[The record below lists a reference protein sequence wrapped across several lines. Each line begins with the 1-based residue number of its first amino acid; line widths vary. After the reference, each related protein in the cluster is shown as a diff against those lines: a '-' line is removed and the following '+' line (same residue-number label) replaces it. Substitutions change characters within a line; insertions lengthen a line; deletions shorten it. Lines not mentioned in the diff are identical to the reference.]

1 MANDANDD
9 INRLSSLLPTGRGG
23 LITQK
28 KDPDDAKPK
37 TSLLGLDRKRNERRA
52 HSRRAYEDTPSHP
65 GGVDYSA
72 VRRMDERRDRD
83 RQWRSVSGPG
93 GDASSTKKRGRYD
106 YGHGRGPSAPSDSA
120 HHYQANASNNATN
133 VTPSTHG
140 SGSADDRKSWN
151 ATPSRAT
158 PSQRSSWEQDTPLS
172 ARSASLSR
180 STSRAP
186 TSSYRA
192 SNETPR
198 SSSGGYRHG
207 NGNGT
212 RATKDNDDDPFDEL
226 HRDLPNPAPPSF
238 DPDKPADDAD
248 GDEFDR
254 QFYLADDDE
263 YLPDDSG
270 QGTGRFIY
278 ESDRTKKREEEMAR
292 KRTAGAAVSLRQ
304 AKQSALDKDQQ
315 TWEENRLLSSGAA
328 MRSNVDL
335 DFSQENDTR
344 VQLLVHQIQPPFLNR
359 DGNKATF
366 SVIREAVPT
375 VRDAT
380 SDFARMAREGSV
392 TLMRLREKKDRNTMR
407 QKFWELG
414 GSKMGN
420 AMRVKEVGQGDDAKT
435 KDGRE
440 RDATQNATYATT
452 DSQGGGDEE
461 EVDYKKSSGF
471 AQHVKEK
478 DQEKKSEF
486 SRTKTIREQREYLPA
501 FSVRDSL
508 MQTIRENNIVI
519 VVGETGS
526 GESVFFLRGICIL
539 EVELCNSPSH
549 TTLR

>member
-1 MANDANDD
+1 MANDANNNSD

-28 KDPDDAKPK
+28 KAPDDVVESK
-37 TSLLGLDRKRNERRA
+37 TSLLGLDRKRNTNRRA
-52 HSRRAYEDTPSHP
+52 NTRRAYEETPSHP
-65 GGVDYSA
+65 GGVDYAA

-83 RQWRSVSGPG
+83 RQWRSISSGPG
-93 GDASSTKKRGRYD
+93 GNASSTAKRGRYD
-106 YGHGRGPSAPSDSA
+106 YGHGGPS
-120 HHYQANASNNATN
+120 NN

-140 SGSADDRKSWN
+140 SADDNRNRWN
-151 ATPSRAT
+151 ATPSRGT

-172 ARSASLSR
+172 ASLSR
-180 STSRAP
+180 SRAP
-186 TSSYRA
+186 TSSSSSYR
-192 SNETPR
+192 SRNETPR
-198 SSSGGYRHG
+198 TGGYRHG
-207 NGNGT
+207 IGKRTG
-212 RATKDNDDDPFDEL
+212 KDDDDDPFDEL
-226 HRDLPNPAPPSF
+226 HRDLSNPAPPSF
-238 DPDKPADDAD
+238 NPDEPADAD

-263 YLPDDSG
+263 YLQDDSG

-344 VQLLVHQIQPPFLNR
+344 VQLLVHQIQPPFLNK

-380 SDFARMAREGSV
+380 SDFARMAREGSA

-414 GSKMGN
+414 GSRMGS
-420 AMRVKEVGQGDDAKT
+420 AMRVKEVAQGDDAKT
-435 KDGRE
+435 RDGRE

-452 DSQGGGDEE
+452 DSQGCGDEE

-478 DQEKKSEF
+478 EEEKKSEF

-526 GESVFFLRGICIL
+526 GEFVLFAGDLHS
-539 EVELCNSPSH
+539 
-549 TTLR
+549 